1 MNKSSFHY
9 KLRTL
14 QKGDKVRIL
23 CTARSAQ
30 KSDLINAEEFL
41 ESIGLKVDYGDT
53 IGKVHHQFGGT
64 ATERFDDF
72 LNAWNDPEVA
82 AIWIARGG
90 YGSVQILEG
99 LDFALMA
106 VASAPLSHLKNDT
119 KMRSLCIST
128 QHKDSSAV
136 KGKGSLSGVEVK
148 PVIGY
153 SDVTLIHNKMQKA
166 GLPSIHAFMPLEV
179 GSRSAFAKASLEKA
193 LFNEKITVEI
203 ENSRALTPQTIN
215 GKLYGGNLSILY
227 SMLGSEDL
235 PDFTEGILF
244 IEEIDEYLYHIE
256 RMMYSLKRAGKFNGL
271 KALLVGGMTDMNDHQ
286 VPFGKSAH
294 EIIQDLTA
302 DFDFPV
308 IFNFP
313 AGHVENNV
321 TLKMGVELEIEI
333 LEKQIIFK
341 Q

>member
-9 KLRTL
+9 KLPAL

-30 KSDLINAEEFL
+30 KSDLKNAEEFL
-41 ESIGLKVDYGDT
+41 ESIGLEVDYGDT

-64 ATERFDDF
+64 AQERLDDF
-72 LNAWNDPEVA
+72 VKAWNDPEVA

-99 LDFALMA
+99 LDFISMA
-106 VASAPLSHLKNDT
+106 VTS
-119 KMRSLCIST
+119 I
-128 QHKDSSAV
+128 
-136 KGKGSLSGVEVK
+136 K

-179 GSRSAFAKASLEKA
+179 GTRSAFAKASLEKA
-193 LFNEKITVEI
+193 LLNEKITIEI

-227 SMLGSEDL
+227 SMQGSEDL
-235 PDFTEGILF
+235 PDFTGGVLF

-286 VPFGKSAH
+286 IPFGKSAH
-294 EIIQDLTA
+294 EIIQDLTE

-321 TLKMGVELEIEI
+321 TLKMGVEMEVFVKN
-333 LEKQIIFK
+333 EKIIFT

>member
-1 MNKSSFHY
+1 MNKPSFHY
-9 KLRTL
+9 KLPAL

-30 KSDLINAEEFL
+30 KSDLINAEAFL

-64 ATERFDDF
+64 AQERLNDF
-72 LNAWNDPEVA
+72 LKAWNDPEVA
-82 AIWIARGG
+82 AIWVARGG
-90 YGSVQILEG
+90 YGSIQVLEG

-106 VASAPLSHLKNDT
+106 VASL
-119 KMRSLCIST
+119 
-128 QHKDSSAV
+128 
-136 KGKGSLSGVEVK
+136 K

-179 GSRSAFAKASLEKA
+179 GTRSAFAKASLEKA

-203 ENSRALTPQTIN
+203 ENSRALTPQTIK

-235 PDFTEGILF
+235 PDFAGGILF

-256 RMMYSLKRAGKFNGL
+256 RIMYSLKRAGKFNGL

-286 VPFGKSAH
+286 IPFGKSAH

-302 DFDFPV
+302 DFNFPV
-308 IFNFP
+308 IFGFP

-321 TLKMGVELEIEI
+321 TLKMGIELEIEI
-333 LEKQIIFK
+333 LEKQIIVK

>member
-1 MNKSSFHY
+1 MITPPNQF
-9 KLRTL
+9 KLRPL

-30 KSDLINAEEFL
+30 KSELKNAESYL
-41 ESIGLKVDYGDT
+41 QSIGLKVDYGNT

-64 ATERFDDF
+64 AQERLDDF
-72 LNAWNDPEVA
+72 VEAWNDPEVA

-90 YGSVQILEG
+90 YGSIQILEG
-99 LDFALMA
+99 LDFKSM
-106 VASAPLSHLKNDT
+106 VGASTGFGSAQPPKLSQETNIEGL
-119 KMRSLCIST
+119 
-128 QHKDSSAV
+128 
-136 KGKGSLSGVEVK
+136 GSLSISTPLNDHGVEVK
-148 PVIGY
+148 PIIGY
-153 SDVTLIHNKMQKA
+153 SDVTLIHSKMQKA

-179 GSRSAFAKASLEKA
+179 ETRSAFAKASLQNA

-203 ENSRALTPQTIN
+203 KNSQNLPAQTIK

-235 PDFTEGILF
+235 PDFAGGILF

-256 RMMYSLKRAGKFNGL
+256 RMMYSLKRAGKLSGL
-271 KALLVGGMTDMNDHQ
+271 EALIIGGMTDMNDHQ
-286 VPFGKSAH
+286 IPFGKSAH
-294 EIIQDLTA
+294 EIIQDITE

-308 IFNFP
+308 ISDFP
-313 AGHVENNV
+313 AGHLENNV
-321 TLKMGVELEIEI
+321 SLKLGMEMEI
-333 LEKQIIFK
+333 LIEAKDIIFT

>member
-1 MNKSSFHY
+1 MSDKPENL
-9 KLRTL
+9 LRSL
-14 QKGDKVRIL
+14 QKGDTICIL

-30 KSDLINAEEFL
+30 KSDLKNAEEFL

-53 IGKVHHQFGGT
+53 IGKVYHQFGGT
-64 ATERFDDF
+64 AQERLDDF
-72 LNAWNDPEVA
+72 VKAWNDPEAA

-90 YGSVQILEG
+90 YGSIQVLEG
-99 LDFALMA
+99 LDFASKSL
-106 VASAPLSHLKNDT
+106 AS
-119 KMRSLCIST
+119 
-128 QHKDSSAV
+128 
-136 KGKGSLSGVEVK
+136 VK

-179 GSRSAFAKASLEKA
+179 DTRTAFAKASLENS
-193 LFNEKITVEI
+193 LFDEKITVEI
-203 ENSRALTPQTIN
+203 ANSRALKPQTIK

-235 PDFTEGILF
+235 PDLAEGILF

-286 VPFGKSAH
+286 IPFGKSAH
-294 EIIQDLTA
+294 EIIQDLTE

-308 IFNFP
+308 VFGYP

-321 TLKMGVELEIEI
+321 TLKMGMEMEVLIE
-333 LEKQIIFK
+333 EDKIIFT